1 MTFLRRKDI
10 MCLAVIVVLL
20 FCFYPKLFML
30 KGAWL
35 QSDYREQHFPW
46 ANHLS
51 ESLKEGRIPFWTD
64 EIESGF
70 PLVAEG
76 QIAAFYVPNLIFYY
90 FLPIRQAYS
99 FNLIFHLF
107 FSGMMMFFLLRH
119 LKLGRFASLFG
130 SAVYLFGSTF
140 GGAFYNINSLKVLCW
155 LPVVLIMIDLII
167 RERKVL
173 HAVILIFALTQMLLA
188 GYLQFAVYASVF
200 AGVYF
205 IAKLARRLKEPG
217 AVKSLLVVLFSF
229 LASIL
234 ITLPQHLLTYE
245 LYSRS
250 VRSGIGEAFSYLG
263 SFSPLAGICFF
274 IPNLDAVFSG
284 KLYMGV
290 ISVFFFILGIMFLIR
305 KKDYVFPSLALVA
318 ILLAL
323 GMFSPLYVG
332 LVKALK
338 FYAFRIPMKF
348 LMFFGFFFSI
358 VTAYGVNFLKE
369 TSSEVKKRT
378 GSAVR
383 WFTALA
389 AISIGIFLLMAAS
402 LRIFYTTVYG
412 IGSALIEKYI
422 YARPGHPYSLE
433 HYLDKLEGFL
443 GSAKG
448 VLDPLSPIFFVPLI
462 VVIVSLI
469 LIYAFR
475 RGILSVKVFLVL
487 ALLLVVT
494 DLHTYTLDPSF
505 ENLRDYEAYDDYFK
519 EPEVAKFLKEDREKY
534 RVFTFSDNV
543 SGLPLVANYNMVFD
557 IDSANVYSPLVLKR
571 YYRFFGE
578 MGGINDSS
586 GTAPTS
592 KKYLYSHLHQLGM
605 MNVKYILTDEE
616 LKDGALKKVYEENG
630 LRVYKNAFHM
640 PRYWIVERTREI
652 KEDEELFASVQSP
665 DFDPARTAYLEG
677 PLSKY
682 YGKPGKANRSSL
694 EVISEKESE
703 ILLKV
708 TAKEDSV
715 LVLSQTH
722 YPGWM
727 ARVDDGEETPLV
739 RVNYLIS
746 GVPVAGGEH
755 TVRIYYKPDIL
766 RILQD
771 ITKGRE

>member
-1 MTFLRRKDI
+1 MSFLRKKDI
-10 MCLAVIVVLL
+10 ICLAAIIVLL

-35 QSDYREQHFPW
+35 ESDYREQHFPW

-51 ESLKEGRIPFWTD
+51 EVLKEGELPFWTN
-64 EIESGF
+64 EIQSGF

-76 QIAAFYVPNLIFYY
+76 QIAAFYMPNMILYR
-90 FLPIRQAYS
+90 FLPIKQAYS
-99 FNLIFHLF
+99 FSLIFHLF
-107 FSGMMMFFLLRH
+107 FSGAMMFFFLRH
-119 LKLGRFASLFG
+119 LKLGRFASLFA

-155 LPVVLIMIDLII
+155 LPLVLMMIDFVIEKKKILY
-167 RERKVL
+167 
-173 HAVILIFALTQMLLA
+173 AVILTFAFTQMLLA
-188 GYLQFAVYASVF
+188 GYIQFTVYACLF
-200 AGVYF
+200 AGIYF
-205 IAKLARRLKEPG
+205 LVKVARKVRESG
-217 AVKSLLVVLFSF
+217 AGKSFLVVVLSF
-229 LASIL
+229 LASII

-245 LYSRS
+245 LYIRS
-250 VRSGIGEAFSYLG
+250 VRSNIGEGFSYLG

-274 IPNLDAVFSG
+274 IPNMDAVFSG

-290 ISVFFFILGIMFLIR
+290 ISIFFFILGVMVLIR
-305 KKDYVFPSLALVA
+305 KKDFIFPFLALIA
-318 ILLAL
+318 MLLAL

-332 LVKALK
+332 IVKILK
-338 FYAFRIPMKF
+338 FYAFRVPMKF

-358 VTAYGVNFLKE
+358 ITAYGVNSIKE
-369 TSSEVKKRT
+369 PGEETKRRLRT
-378 GSAVR
+378 ATA
-383 WFTALA
+383 WFTSLA
-389 AISIGIFLLMAAS
+389 AASVGVFLTMAVA
-402 LRIFYTTVYG
+402 LRGFYAAVYG
-412 IGSALIEKYI
+412 IGSHLIEKYI
-422 YARPGHPYSLE
+422 YAQPGHPYSLE
-433 HYLDKLEGFL
+433 RYLEKLESFL
-443 GSAKG
+443 SGAKE
-448 VLDPLSPIFFVPLI
+448 LIDPVNPNFIIPF
-462 VVIVSLI
+462 VVIIISLL

-475 RGILSVKVFLVL
+475 RGILSVKVFLAL
-487 ALLLVVT
+487 ALILVVT

-505 ENLRDYEAYDDYFK
+505 ENLRDYESYDTYFK
-519 EPEVAKFLKEDREKY
+519 EPEVAKFLKENGEKY
-534 RVFTFSDNV
+534 RIFTFSDNV
-543 SGLPLVANYNMVFD
+543 SGLPLVANHNMVFD

-630 LRVYKNAFHM
+630 LRIYKNAFHM